1 MFGGM
6 ILLIGIVLLLFV
18 IGVVVVLR
26 SGQRQIELDMK
37 DHELSTPSSEFQVL
51 PRLKAEPDEQIKES
65 WTLDSSEDIAHD
77 HEGE

>member
-1 MFGGM
+1 M

-26 SGQRQIELDMK
+26 SGQRQIELDRQ
-37 DHELSTPSSEFQVL
+37 DRELSVPSTEFQVL
-51 PRLKAEPDEQIKES
+51 PRLKTDEEEVVSES
-65 WTLDSSEDIAHD
+65 WTLDSSEDISKD